1 MYNSKKKKKKK
12 KGKKKKKTIK
22 KKKKKKKRNKKQEDN
37 NIQNTKFVDSVRFL
51 CRHDQVW
58 LIIFQKDYTKV
69 NAKIVIRVL
78 CIKHANI

>member
-12 KGKKKKKTIK
+12 RK
-22 KKKKKKKRNKKQEDN
+22 KKQEDN